1 MHRVACLGPAT
12 EQAII
17 THSNEHVSTADRQAL
32 PPSPPPHT
40 HAHTHTKHTWKRRK
54 HIHKCTH
61 THFML
66 QCRRDPSRT
75 QQAVRLHTAALF
87 WAGPH
92 CTPAMYQL
100 NTHTH
105 THTHL
110 LITEVQCAA
119 KIWSRSL
126 MMMLMEWRRWQV
138 RVVGER
144 RKTANNSNEGHKE
157 QIAVFYIMTV

>member
-1 MHRVACLGPAT
+1 MNMSVRPT
-12 EQAII
+12 
-17 THSNEHVSTADRQAL
+17 DR
-32 PPSPPPHT
+32 PCPPPLR
-40 HAHTHTKHTWKRRK
+40 HTHTH
-54 HIHKCTH
+54 TH
-61 THFML
+61 TQNIL
-66 QCRRDPSRT
+66 GRDASTYTNVRTRTSCCSAGEIHQGPSRQSGSIRQPCSELVLT
-75 QQAVRLHTAALF
+75 VRL
-87 WAGPH
+87 P
-92 CTPAMYQL
+92 CISS
-100 NTHTH
+100 THTH